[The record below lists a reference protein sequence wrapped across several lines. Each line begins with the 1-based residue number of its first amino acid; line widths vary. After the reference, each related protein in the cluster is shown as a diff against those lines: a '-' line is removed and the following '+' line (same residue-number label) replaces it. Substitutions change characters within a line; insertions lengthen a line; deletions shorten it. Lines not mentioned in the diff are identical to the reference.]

1 MFLKF
6 PTLGFL
12 LSFLD
17 DGVDEALAS
26 RVDLERGLFDDDDDG
41 YGKRRPGRRYND
53 DDDDD
58 DAEEEP
64 EVLGAEVALGT

>member
-26 RVDLERGLFDDDDDG
+26 RVDLERGLFDDVDDG
-41 YGKRRPGRRYND
+41 YPPFVNRAKN
-53 DDDDD
+53 
-58 DAEEEP
+58 
-64 EVLGAEVALGT
+64 